1 MDVIPNHLA
10 SLAKQTLLS
19 GSDNYYV
26 WKSNISMFL
35 LALGADW
42 ISGKKDSVPAA
53 KVNLDLQILAC
64 LYQSLDNTQQRHL
77 VGLVTGLAAYKAI
90 VARFETSTIT
100 RRIQARKDFYSVQHN
115 PSCHIDEYIHDV
127 TVARTALTT
136 LGVDV
141 SDTETL
147 DVLLMNLHPDYNTIV
162 TTILAASEEP
172 KLDKVKSILSGAS
185 VSFLDIK
192 KEPALA
198 NAASSKHGGH
208 HGHSSG
214 HRPHHRSRS
223 RSGGHHGQSSDH
235 RSHDRSRSHSGGRS
249 GSRSGSKA
257 DGPPS
262 RHDAKGFRWCDPT
275 NERHC
280 HRCGRAGH
288 IAANCIHD
296 MPQNVKDWVMSNP
309 SRSSAGANAAEEF
322 SDTEEFAGYA
332 FTADDP
338 PGQGVI
344 LLT

>member
-1 MDVIPNHLA
+1 
-10 SLAKQTLLS
+10 
-19 GSDNYYV
+19 
-26 WKSNISMFL
+26 MFL

-64 LYQSLDNTQQRHL
+64 LYQSLEEAQQRHL
-77 VGLVTGLAAYKAI
+77 LGQTTGLGAYKAI
-90 VARFETSTIT
+90 IARFETSTIV
-100 RRIQARKDFYSVQHN
+100 RRIQARKDFYSIIHD
-115 PSCHIDEYIHDV
+115 PSRPIDDYIHDV
-127 TVARTALTT
+127 TVARTTLTT

-147 DVLLMNLHPDYNTIV
+147 DVLLMNLHSDYNTIV

-172 KLDKVKSILSGAS
+172 KLDKVKAILSGAS

-192 KEPALA
+192 KEPTLA
-198 NAASSKHGGH
+198 NAAYSKHGSH

-214 HRPHHRSRS
+214 HKPHHRSRS
-223 RSGGHHGQSSDH
+223 RSGGHHGQSSGH
-235 RSHDRSRSHSGGRS
+235 RSHGHSRSRSGGRS
-249 GSRSGSKA
+249 GPSSKA
-257 DGPPS
+257 DGSPS

-296 MPQNVKDWVMSNP
+296 MPQNVKDWVMNNP
-309 SRSSAGANAAEEF
+309 SRTSASAHAAEEF
-322 SDTEEFAGYA
+322 DDDVGFAGYA
-332 FTADDP
+332 FAADDP